1 MSFKIE
7 CVSLFTQGMAGGGEK
22 ETDVRGGY
30 PAPRRNVI
38 PRGVG
43 TATRRPGGRVLRQPQ

>member
-7 CVSLFTQGMAGGGEK
+7 CVSLFTQGMAGAGAK
-22 ETDVRGGY
+22 ESDVRGGY
-30 PAPRRNVI
+30 PAPGRNVI

-43 TATRRPGGRVLRQPQ
+43 TATRGPGDRVPRQPQ